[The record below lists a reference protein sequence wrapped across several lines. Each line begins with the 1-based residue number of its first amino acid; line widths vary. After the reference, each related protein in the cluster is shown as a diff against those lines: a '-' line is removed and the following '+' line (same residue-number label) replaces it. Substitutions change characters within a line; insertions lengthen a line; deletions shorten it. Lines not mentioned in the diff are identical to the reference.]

1 MNLEQFLQKYPNV
14 DVTDFMQAAFNIV
27 NAIEEANEEIAEINK
42 RDGIGVKDYNALEEL
57 RLKMDS
63 SPDSYMYEDYDNAL
77 EELSSKMEGNH
88 TIEELSLKLDSMV
101 IKVTIERT

>member
-1 MNLEQFLQKYPNV
+1 
-14 DVTDFMQAAFNIV
+14 
-27 NAIEEANEEIAEINK
+27 
-42 RDGIGVKDYNALEEL
+42 
-57 RLKMDS
+57 MDS

-101 IKVTIERT
+101 IKLTIERT